1 MPHVP
6 AAGQEPR
13 RTMNDQIRHALSR
26 GHRIDITTTG
36 RKTHQPRRIE
46 IVFHNIDGRLII
58 TGMPRADRK
67 RAWLLNLES
76 DPHLT
81 FHLKRGSAQADLPAT
96 ARVITDPVERRS
108 VADWVVANAWNGM
121 NADAM
126 AAYSPM
132 IEVTIEDL
140 AA

>member
-1 MPHVP
+1 MNNVST
-6 AAGQEPR
+6 AGANNLV
-13 RTMNDQIRHALSR
+13 NDQIRRALSR
-26 GHRIDITTTG
+26 GHLIDITTTG
-36 RKTHQPRRIE
+36 RKTGKPRRIE

-67 RAWLLNLES
+67 RAWLVHLES

-81 FHLKRGSAQADLPAT
+81 FHLKGPAQADLPAT
-96 ARVITDPVERRS
+96 ARVITDDAERRS
-108 VADWVVANAWNGM
+108 IADWVVKHAWPRSD
-121 NADAM
+121 ADAM

>member
-1 MPHVP
+1 
-6 AAGQEPR
+6 
-13 RTMNDQIRHALSR
+13 MNDQIRHSLAR

-36 RKTHQPRRIE
+36 RKSGEPRRIE
-46 IVFHNIDGRLII
+46 IVFHNMDGRLII
-58 TGMPRADRK
+58 TGSPRADRK
-67 RAWLLNLES
+67 RAWLMNLES

-81 FHLKRGSAQADLPAT
+81 FHLKRGSVQADLSAT
-96 ARVITDPVERRS
+96 ARVITDPTERR
-108 VADWVVANAWNGM
+108 AIAAWVVSNAWTNM
-121 NADAM
+121 DADAM

>member
-1 MPHVP
+1 
-6 AAGQEPR
+6 
-13 RTMNDQIRHALSR
+13 MNDQILHSLAR
-26 GHRIDITTTG
+26 GHRIDITTIG
-36 RKTHQPRRIE
+36 RKTGQPRRIE
-46 IVFHNIDGRLII
+46 IVFHNVDGRLFI
-58 TGMPRADRK
+58 TGSPRADRK

-81 FHLKRGSAQADLPAT
+81 FHLKRGPNRADLPAT
-96 ARVITDPVERRS
+96 ARVITDAAERRS
-108 VADWVVANAWNGM
+108 IADWVVTNAWPGM
-121 NADAM
+121 DVDAM